1 MSATEFE
8 TMTTTDRLFQQAQAL
23 HRAGRLAEAEVG
35 YRQVLKLDPR
45 HADSL
50 NFLGVAAAQRG
61 DADAAVQLIGQA
73 IRLRPSIADFHDNL
87 GLALLAQGRL
97 DEAGSSHRKA
107 LRLNPNHA
115 GAHNHFGNILA
126 KRGQPAEAERHY
138 RTALKLQP
146 NHVEALNNLGVLLT
160 AEERLEEAEWHLRA
174 ALRLAPG
181 YVDPY
186 ANLGGVLRNLG
197 RLDEAEDAFRA
208 GLRLTPTQPA
218 LRYNLA
224 GLLLLTGRYDEGWP
238 LYEARQHLPGAPP
251 ARFGLPQWRG
261 EDLGHETL
269 LLHAEQ
275 GAGDVIMACRYLTR
289 LPPETRFVVE
299 VPPALARLVA
309 SLVGAE
315 RVVMRGAALPAAA
328 FHCPL
333 ASLPL
338 AFGTRLDTI
347 PAPDAYLRADPAA
360 VTAWQDRLGK
370 LSGMRVGLVWA
381 GNPDHADDRRRSLPP
396 VLLAPLAALPGVSF
410 VSLQKGA
417 ETARPPVPL
426 ADWSAELGDFVDTAA
441 LIAGLDLV
449 IGVDTAVIH
458 LAGALGRPAWLLNRF
473 DPHFL
478 WQLGTASSAWYSS
491 VRQFRQS
498 SPGDWAGVAAQVA
511 ESLAT
516 EITRRTQS

>member
-1 MSATEFE
+1 
-8 TMTTTDRLFQQAQAL
+8 MTTIAQLFQQAQTQ
-23 HRAGRLAEAEVG
+23 HRAGRLAEAEAG

-61 DADAAVQLIGQA
+61 DADAAIQLIGQA
-73 IRLRPSIADFHDNL
+73 IRLRPSSADYHDNL

-97 DEAGSSHRKA
+97 DEAGNSHRKA
-107 LRLNPNHA
+107 LRLEPNHA
-115 GAHNHFGNILA
+115 GAHNHFATIQA
-126 KRGQPAEAERHY
+126 RRGQPAEAERHY
-138 RTALKLQP
+138 RAALKAQP
-146 NHVEALNNLGVLLT
+146 NHVEAHNNLGVLLT
-160 AEERLEEAEWHLRA
+160 TEERLDEAEQHLRT

-181 YVDPY
+181 YADAY
-186 ANLGGVLRNLG
+186 ANLGGVLRNQG
-197 RLDEAEDAFRA
+197 RLDEAEAAFRA
-208 GLRLTPTQPA
+208 GLRLAPNHPA

-224 GLLLLTGRYDEGWP
+224 GLLLLAGRYEEGWP
-238 LYEARQHLPGAPP
+238 LYEARQLLPGAPP
-251 ARFGLPQWRG
+251 PRFDMPQWQG
-261 EDLGHETL
+261 EDLGQATL

-299 VPPALARLVA
+299 VPPPLRRLVA
-309 SLVGAE
+309 GLVGAE
-315 RVVMRGAALPAAA
+315 RVVVRGDALPAAA

-347 PAPDAYLRADPAA
+347 PAPGGYLQPDPAA
-360 VTAWQDRLGK
+360 VAAWQARLGK

-381 GNPDHADDRRRSLPP
+381 GNPDHADDRRRSLPAA
-396 VLLAPLAALPGVSF
+396 LLAPLGALQNVSF
-410 VSLQKGA
+410 VSLQKGT
-417 ETARPPVPL
+417 ETAPPPVPL
-426 ADWSAELGDFVDTAA
+426 TDWSGELGDFTDTAA
-441 LIAGLDLV
+441 LIAALDLV

-478 WQLGTASSAWYSS
+478 WQLGRDNSAWYSS
-491 VRQFRQS
+491 IRQFRQR
-498 SPGDWAGVAAQVA
+498 SPGDWAGVVAQVA
-511 ESLAT
+511 HVLSL
-516 EITRRTQS
+516 EITRRAQS